1 MIVTAWVLLIS
12 FGFIALMY
20 TRKWMYSRNGL
31 KVVEVPIWISAIII
45 TAVSAGVI
53 WGGLFQ

>member
-12 FGFIALMY
+12 FGFVVLTEINSKGDIKFAF
-20 TRKWMYSRNGL
+20 WIGVL
-31 KVVEVPIWISAIII
+31 KVFSVFVVAI
-45 TAVSAGVI
+45 AAGVI